1 MITVCQDSAP
11 GALHTSVLD
20 FPRHPSVIATIVI
33 PILQVG
39 KSDTE
44 RANNLL
50 KASQIAGGTAG
61 LSYEP
66 ALLPAVPCCL
76 SRVTAR

>member
-1 MITVCQDSAP
+1 MV
-11 GALHTSVLD
+11 V
-20 FPRHPSVIATIVI
+20 

-39 KSDTE
+39 KPDTE
-44 RANNLL
+44 RADNLL

-61 LSYEP
+61 LSHEP

-76 SRVTAR
+76 SRVAAR